1 MLYRKHPVIDRP
13 AESDACCATQRRG
26 TDGAV
31 HLGADCCW

>member
-1 MLYRKHPVIDRP
+1 MLCRKHLVIDRL